1 MAEME
6 SLRYA
11 QASTENESEVD
22 QEDQISLRFLG
33 GIREFSSRFDLQSSR
48 TTSRPV
54 RELYPRLGWHDVHTK
69 IVGIPARDVS
79 SHFIQVGALSRL
91 CLSSSLP
98 CLCLC
103 FISLSSEMELSPNFQ
118 RESRQGDS
126 VRRHRQS
133 FFWTVCRLSRTKP
146 L

>member
-6 SLRYA
+6 SLWYA

-79 SHFIQVGALSRL
+79 SHFIQVGALS
-91 CLSSSLP
+91 
-98 CLCLC
+98 
-103 FISLSSEMELSPNFQ
+103 SLSLIISPLPLSLFHLPVLRDGTITELPKGKQ
-118 RESRQGDS
+118 TR
-126 VRRHRQS
+126 
-133 FFWTVCRLSRTKP
+133 
-146 L
+146 